1 MEKCSFPSFP
11 YQAWSDGTAW
21 LPESILCPLGSKTWI
36 YMDKQDSPHIDTHS
50 RNELSWTLSAVC
62 PGPHPE
68 TLKRTSKKLGKATT
82 TKHEDMTAKTIFYH
96 FSLKQKYIYRS
107 LIITPKCLP
116 SEVTEVEISTRRQHQ
131 AKWL

>member
-1 MEKCSFPSFP
+1 MAEIG
-11 YQAWSDGTAW
+11 GTSG
-21 LPESILCPLGSKTWI
+21 SICPI
-36 YMDKQDSPHIDTHS
+36 PAPA
-50 RNELSWTLSAVC
+50 WTLSAVC
-62 PGPHPE
+62 LGPHPE

-82 TKHEDMTAKTIFYH
+82 TKHKDMTAKTIFYH